1 MGNELLLHN
10 HSWVRSAS
18 SRLLGQKFS
27 HIGAPDALWTDAET
41 NGWIADANVL
51 RRVANRLCN
60 QWTSEHPDKQLGEQ
74 VAKNVVWIA
83 TAYLAA
89 PEVAAEAEDAAD
101 DNQLAGPGGWLFRR
115 LSYLARTKGLIKRRC
130 VFQCLAALCIKLPIE
145 SVKANLIRIVGPLF
159 RVSTQREVGWE
170 SSQLEDLAT
179 EVLGLV
185 EKTVGA
191 NEFTAAYNHVRSHMD
206 DNKKKRKASSAME
219 AITNPGKFAHMKVV
233 KSEKK
238 KRHRANKRQ
247 REDQQE
253 MQVQGSVFKS

>member
-51 RRVANRLCN
+51 QRGANRLCN
-60 QWTSEHPDKQLGEQ
+60 QWTSEHLDKQLGEQ

-89 PEVAAEAEDAAD
+89 PEVAAEAEAAAAEEPVVEDAEDGD

-206 DNKKKRKASSAME
+206 DNKKKR
-219 AITNPGKFAHMKVV
+219 
-233 KSEKK
+233 
-238 KRHRANKRQ
+238 HRANKRQ

>member
-1 MGNELLLHN
+1 
-10 HSWVRSAS
+10 
-18 SRLLGQKFS
+18 
-27 HIGAPDALWTDAET
+27 
-41 NGWIADANVL
+41 
-51 RRVANRLCN
+51 VANRLCN
-60 QWTSEHPDKQLGEQ
+60 QWTSEYLDKQLGEQ

-89 PEVAAEAEDAAD
+89 PDVAAEFAEEPAVEEAEDD
-101 DNQLAGPGGWLFRR
+101 DAGDMKSGPVGWLFRR
-115 LSYLARTKGLIKRRC
+115 LAYLGRTKGLIKRRC
-130 VFQCLAALCIKLPIE
+130 VFQCLAALCLKLPLE
-145 SVKANLIRIVGPLF
+145 AVKANLIRIVGPLF

-191 NEFTAAYNHVRSHMD
+191 NDFTAAYNHVRSHMD

-247 REDQQE
+247 REDMQE
-253 MQVQGSVFKS
+253 MHS